1 MNRDQKQCGCNSNSN
16 SNSIKNLNINIK
28 WQRLVAKGET
38 CPRCESTEQELNKAI
53 NKLQQALSPLEIKVT
68 LEKEEINISEFKQD
82 PLQSNRILINE
93 QPIEN
98 LLKGKVGQSPCC
110 EVCGPTDCRTMEID
124 GQIYE
129 TIPSELIIQ
138 AGLMAANEILNTKRT
153 NSCC

>member
-16 SNSIKNLNINIK
+16 IIKNLNINIK

-82 PLQSNRILINE
+82 PLQSNRILIND

-110 EVCGPTDCRTMEID
+110 EVCGPSDCRTMEVD

>member
-1 MNRDQKQCGCNSNSN
+1 MNRDQKQCGCNSN

-38 CPRCESTEQELNKAI
+38 CPRCESTEQELSKAI
-53 NKLQQALSPLEIKVT
+53 NKLQQVLSPLEIKVT
-68 LEKEEINISEFKQD
+68 LEKEEINISEFEQD
-82 PLQSNRILINE
+82 PLQSNRILIND

-110 EVCGPTDCRTMEID
+110 EVCGPSDCRTMEID

-138 AGLMAANEILNTKRT
+138 AGLIAANQILSAKRT
-153 NSCC
+153 DSCC

>member
-16 SNSIKNLNINIK
+16 SKKNLNINIK

-82 PLQSNRILINE
+82 PLQSNRIFINE

-110 EVCGPTDCRTMEID
+110 EVCGPSDCRTMEID

>member
-16 SNSIKNLNINIK
+16 SKKNLNINIK

>member
-16 SNSIKNLNINIK
+16 SKKNLNINIK

-53 NKLQQALSPLEIKVT
+53 DKLQQALSPLEIKVT

-82 PLQSNRILINE
+82 PLQSNRIFINE

>member
-16 SNSIKNLNINIK
+16 SNNIKNLNINIK

-82 PLQSNRILINE
+82 PLQSNRILIND

>member
-93 QPIEN
+93 QPIES

>member
-53 NKLQQALSPLEIKVT
+53 DKLQQALSPLEIKVT
-68 LEKEEINISEFKQD
+68 LEKEEINISEFEQD
-82 PLQSNRILINE
+82 PLQSNRILIND

>member
-16 SNSIKNLNINIK
+16 SKKNLNINIK

-53 NKLQQALSPLEIKVT
+53 NKLQQVLSPLEIKVT
-68 LEKEEINISEFKQD
+68 LEKEELNISEFKQD

-110 EVCGPTDCRTMEID
+110 EVCGLPMPDYGNRW
-124 GQIYE
+124 
-129 TIPSELIIQ
+129 
-138 AGLMAANEILNTKRT
+138 T
-153 NSCC
+153 NL

>member
-16 SNSIKNLNINIK
+16 SNNIKNLNINIK

-53 NKLQQALSPLEIKVT
+53 DKLQQALSPLEIKVT

-82 PLQSNRILINE
+82 PLQSNRILIND

>member
-16 SNSIKNLNINIK
+16 SNNIKNLNINIK

-53 NKLQQALSPLEIKVT
+53 DKLQQALSPLEIKVT
-68 LEKEEINISEFKQD
+68 LEKEEINISEFEQD
-82 PLQSNRILINE
+82 PLQSNRILIND

>member
-53 NKLQQALSPLEIKVT
+53 DKLQQALSPLEIKVT

-82 PLQSNRILINE
+82 PLQSNRILIND

>member
-16 SNSIKNLNINIK
+16 SNNIKNLNINIK

-53 NKLQQALSPLEIKVT
+53 DKLQQALSPLEIKVT
-68 LEKEEINISEFKQD
+68 LEKEEINISEFEQD
-82 PLQSNRILINE
+82 PLQSNRILIND

-153 NSCC
+153 NSCY

>member
-16 SNSIKNLNINIK
+16 SKKNLNINIK

-82 PLQSNRILINE
+82 PLQSNRIFINE

-110 EVCGPTDCRTMEID
+110 EVCGPSDCRTMEID
-124 GQIYE
+124 GLIYE

>member
-82 PLQSNRILINE
+82 PLQSNRIFINE